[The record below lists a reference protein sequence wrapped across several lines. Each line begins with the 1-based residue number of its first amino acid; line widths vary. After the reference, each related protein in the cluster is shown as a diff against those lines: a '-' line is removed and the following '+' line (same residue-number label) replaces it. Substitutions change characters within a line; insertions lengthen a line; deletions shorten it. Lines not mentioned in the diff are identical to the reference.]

1 MSLRGSVETITTAKR
16 FPPMTSR
23 LPGRLVDKAA
33 PLSTLLAEA
42 SGVTGHREKSRSC
55 LLYCRINNKTH

>member
-16 FPPMTSR
+16 FPPVASG
-23 LPGRLVDKAA
+23 LPGRLVGKAT

-42 SGVTGHREKSRSC
+42 SGVTGHRKKSRSC